1 MRQKRSI
8 SQILARAILRAI
20 SWKMVLN
27 IPPVSKY
34 VIIGAPHTS
43 NWDFVY
49 FLLLKFAAGIN
60 FSWIGKDSLFHR
72 PVGSVMR
79 RLGGIPVDRSVRNNF
94 VGQIVSLFNKSEQLI
109 ITIAPEGTRS
119 KSEYWKTGFYYIAL
133 GAGVPIA
140 LGFIDYRTREIG
152 IGSYFSPTGDIQADF
167 NCIKEFYNGKMGK
180 NPLSQGKV
188 RLHNEV
194 KDD

>member
-49 FLLLKFAAGIN
+49 FLLLKFAAGFN
-60 FSWIGKDSLFHR
+60 FSWIGKESLFHW
-72 PVGSVMR
+72 PVGIVMS
-79 RLGGIPVDRSVRNNF
+79 RLGGIPVDRSGRNNF
-94 VGQIVSLFNKSEQLI
+94 VSQIVNLFNQRDQLI

-152 IGSYFSPTGDIQADF
+152 IGSYFSPTGDIQSDF